1 MLRLERSRAA
11 GKDFLGTGLGTQP
24 SDHWV
29 PDHRKKLKWGGG
41 IQVPGDQENWVN
53 QPALFL
59 QALPTED
66 PSGPSP
72 S

>member
-29 PDHRKKLKWGGG
+29 PDHRKKSGEGASRS
-41 IQVPGDQENWVN
+41 QETKGTGSIS
-53 QPALFL
+53 
-59 QALPTED
+59 LP
-66 PSGPSP
+66 SVSRGSP